1 MAKKKAENNKKG
13 LLQKKISDLTPED
26 LEQLEVAVGTSSRP
40 YPMWGTITVDE
51 DGHQSI
57 EQRLGAIKSD
67 THPLVLYSE
76 REFDEVVGMLY
87 RDMPTPSM
95 MPMQKDIMEMLKPES
110 KNRIYFM
117 KGDPGAGK
125 SFLGGLTGRAQSER
139 PVEIF
144 DCGGKNMNDLLF
156 EMVLDFG
163 AGDALPK
170 AIDKRLEAGALEDL
184 SFALLKNELP
194 KKYVDETKD
203 GRLVIDWEG
212 LKTAGSEPVQ
222 QTYDVL
228 RKVSHIEGLDGAG
241 GNALGMNSQHGIAIR
256 DFLEGN
262 FSTYDEYNKSK
273 EGTDNGLQTFLQFA
287 NGEISECT
295 VTNPLKNK
303 DQNSGPSEFTFRRE
317 DTKLGWGIVLTGNA
331 VEDGTTTRALNKSV
345 YSRLTPVTIPK
356 PSQMD
361 WEHRICQI
369 MTGLPVSTLYRTFKE
384 QADADPEQ
392 FTDMLLYWREAGLT
406 EDEKANIPQI
416 QTSLLKN
423 WKNVVEAS
431 EKLAKFYKGWAELTD
446 PDHALLKDGN
456 LVEEVDEEYRDEV
469 SIDFRKVIQHIQY
482 AMPIRARMAK
492 NNPSDKVDFDPSSWA
507 EKPSKRVK
515 RQEESLERN
524 FGTRLTDLLADKIY
538 ETAGGAGKPILYKHL
553 RELMNLSGLKDL
565 HLQEG
570 AHSNAKS
577 VESAL
582 NINLF
587 DTTDLKEQVRLAQK
601 MFADYIRE
609 TNEDIQTS
617 DDNAI
622 VTIAQMRESLE
633 RVKDELKSDAV
644 KSFIIPNTDP
654 ETLQAQPFIT
664 AEKIDVAEEAHR
676 EFEPNTDDLVEHDA
690 FMMTLAFPKASEQNL
705 KAIWDQENNLA
716 LLLMKSNYAQK
727 RIDLETEIEM
737 LKEDLD
743 ANNAAGSDADADDN
757 GFISNDNDQ
766 AKDELIDKQ
775 KELLDLL
782 QKEAAQLKD
791 FGQSVDEVD
800 GYVSQVKQ
808 EIEALGGAVEDDT
821 QTITPFTGDM
831 ILDDDVKIAENNSDT
846 GIGATSVVVKAVN
859 ENGEAE
865 RVPVHIIV
873 NNNSQKTLVIGGETS
888 ERLSTL
894 FREVGVVHVNRD
906 AADAKNV
913 LREALDD
920 ILRGASEDTRNNVKS
935 ALLFRN
941 DPVGVPEDQIIDHT
955 DKASMEDILLSYEPY
970 LGKYL
975 VANNKQAPRQL

>member
-1 MAKKKAENNKKG
+1 MEKKNKKQG
-13 LLQKKISDLTPED
+13 LLQKKISDITPEELED
-26 LEQLEVAVGTSSRP
+26 LEVALGTTSRP

-57 EQRLGAIKSD
+57 EQRLGAVKSD
-67 THPLVLYSE
+67 TQPLRIYSE
-76 REFDEVVGMLY
+76 RDYEEVIGMMY

-95 MPMQKDIMEMLKPES
+95 MPMQKDILEMLKPES
-110 KNRIYFM
+110 SNRIYFM

-125 SFLGGLTGRAQSER
+125 SFLGGLAGRAQSDR

-163 AGDALPK
+163 KGDALPE
-170 AIDKRLEAGALEDL
+170 AIDKLSAAGALQDL
-184 SFALLKNELP
+184 SYAILKNDLP
-194 KKYVDETKD
+194 EKFVEEKDDKLIIDWNGLKEAGTKD
-203 GRLVIDWEG
+203 VQKAFDA
-212 LKTAGSEPVQ
+212 LK
-222 QTYDVL
+222 
-228 RKVSHIEGLDGAG
+228 KVSSLEGLDNAG
-241 GNALGMNSQHGIAIR
+241 GNALGMNSQYGVAIR

-262 FSTYDEYNKSK
+262 LSTLDEYNKSK

-295 VTNPLKNK
+295 VVNPLKNK
-303 DQNSGPSEFTFRRE
+303 DQTSGPSEFTFRRE
-317 DTKLGWGIVLTGNA
+317 DTKLGWGLVLTGNA

-392 FTDMLLYWREAGLT
+392 FTDMLLYWREAGLSD
-406 EDEKANIPQI
+406 EEKANVPQI
-416 QTSLLKN
+416 QKSLLKN
-423 WKNVVEAS
+423 WQGVVEAS

-446 PDHALLKDGN
+446 PDQALLKDGN
-456 LVEEVDEEYRDEV
+456 LVEEIDEDYRDEV

-482 AMPIRARMAK
+482 AMPIRARMSK
-492 NNPSDKVDFDPSSWA
+492 TNPSDKVDFDPKSWA
-507 EKPSKRVK
+507 AEPAKRVK

-524 FGTRLTDLLADKIY
+524 FGTRLTDLLADKLY
-538 ETAGGAGKPILYKHL
+538 ETAGGAGKPTLYKHL
-553 RELMNLSGLKDL
+553 KELMKQCGLKDL

-570 AHSNAKS
+570 AHSNSKS

-587 DTTDLKEQVRLAQK
+587 DTTDLKEQVKLGQK

-609 TNEDIQTS
+609 TNPDVQTS

-622 VTIAQMRESLE
+622 VTVAQMRETLD
-633 RVKDELKSDAV
+633 RVKEDLQSDEARSFVVPNSDL
-644 KSFIIPNTDP
+644 
-654 ETLQAQPFIT
+654 ETLQAQPFLT
-664 AEKIDVAEEAHR
+664 ANTVDEADEANR
-676 EFEPNTDDLVEHDA
+676 EFEPVTEDLVDHDA
-690 FMMTLAFPKASEQNL
+690 FMMTLAFPKAADQNL
-705 KAIWDQENNLA
+705 KAIWDNENKLA

-727 RIDLETEIEM
+727 RDDLEFEIET
-737 LKEDLD
+737 LKE
-743 ANNAAGSDADADDN
+743 NAVDTPADNISDEDG
-757 GFISNDNDQ
+757 GFVSNDNDNSGN
-766 AKDELIDKQ
+766 DELIEKQ

-782 QKEAAQLKD
+782 QKEASQLKD
-791 FGQSVDEVD
+791 FGQSTDDVDK
-800 GYVSQVKQ
+800 YITSLKQ
-808 EIEALGGAVEDDT
+808 EIETLGGAVEDDT
-821 QTITPFTGDM
+821 QTVTPFTGDM

-859 ENGEAE
+859 DDGEVE

-873 NNNSQKTLVIGGETS
+873 NNNSQKTLVVGGETS

-894 FREVGVVHVNRD
+894 FREVGIVHVNRD
-906 AADAKNV
+906 ADDAKNV

-920 ILRGASEDTRNNVKS
+920 ILRGTSEDTRNNVKS
-935 ALLFRN
+935 AVLFRN
-941 DPVGVPEDQIIDHT
+941 DPVGVAEEDIIDHN

-975 VANNKQAPRQL
+975 VANKQAPRQL